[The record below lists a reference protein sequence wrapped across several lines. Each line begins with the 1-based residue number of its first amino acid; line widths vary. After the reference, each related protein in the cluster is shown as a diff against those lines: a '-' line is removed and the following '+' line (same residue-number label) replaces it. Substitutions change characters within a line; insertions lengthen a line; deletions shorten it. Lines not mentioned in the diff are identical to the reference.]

1 VTEDTSPSAATAAA
15 DAPSVSMFDGI
26 WTVPNA
32 FTLLRLLLLPVFLY
46 VLFVLENRAA
56 AALLLGGLSAT
67 DWVDGYLARRLG
79 QVSEFGKVFD
89 PTVDRLL
96 FVVATVAI
104 IIDGSIPL
112 WFALAVLLRE
122 IAVGLMMAIAT
133 LVYKM
138 PRIDVTYLGK
148 VATFLLMFAVP
159 GFLMGNSDIAGADAF
174 QVAAWLV
181 GIPGLVL
188 SYWTG
193 IAYIPQV
200 RRAVAAGAATRP
212 TSFTSDS

>member
-1 VTEDTSPSAATAAA
+1 
-15 DAPSVSMFDGI
+15 MFSGI

-32 FTLLRLLLLPVFLY
+32 FTLARLLCLPLFLY
-46 VLFVLENRAA
+46 VLFGLENRAA
-56 AALLLGGLSAT
+56 AALMLGALGAT

-96 FVVATVAI
+96 FLVAVTAI
-104 IIDGSIPL
+104 VIDGSMPV
-112 WFALAVLLRE
+112 WFAVAVLARE
-122 IAVGLMMAIAT
+122 VLVGLMMAVAT
-133 LVYKM
+133 VVYKM

-159 GFLMGNSDIAGADAF
+159 GFLMGNSTVPGAAGF
-174 QVAAWLV
+174 EVLAWIL

-200 RRAVAAGAATRP
+200 RRALAAKKT
-212 TSFTSDS
+212 TSAEAVRAD